1 MSTTKKRITT
11 YVPEK
16 TVRKF
21 KIISATKNLSMSEY
35 TEKLIQNLIDQY
47 EADHGEIKI
56 TEEGGAEITIW
67 IDVNTIFPAPLEK
80 LRITL
85 ILDAP
90 PKKIDLGGTPTQ
102 IYFFGERLQLVQ
114 KQKLLWL
121 HTFICLILLYML

>member
-56 TEEGGAEITIW
+56 TEEGG
-67 IDVNTIFPAPLEK
+67 
-80 LRITL
+80 
-85 ILDAP
+85 
-90 PKKIDLGGTPTQ
+90 GGGQ
-102 IYFFGERLQLVQ
+102 R
-114 KQKLLWL
+114 
-121 HTFICLILLYML
+121 